1 MHFNHLKGKFPFKIY
16 AIINKNSKKK
26 KNLNK
31 QPL

>member
-26 KNLNK
+26 NLNK